1 MRPMLL
7 EVSKKQLENQM
18 ETCLDFTLMEE
29 LQNYQPEILKISLLN
44 LIAFINSIE
53 YSVES
58 CYI

>member
-53 YSVES
+53 YSAES